1 MRDPA
6 FLLFPESSPQVLS
19 KAITVMNRHRAVM
32 ERAIGVQQRGNV
44 TEEQRQQYRA
54 ELAATFNEGL
64 SALEAYRNHLIE
76 HGVPLEA
83 APARAPLTL

>member
-1 MRDPA
+1 MCGTQR
-6 FLLFPESSPQVLS
+6 FCLFPESSPQVLS

-54 ELAATFNEGL
+54 ELAATFIRTGGIPK
-64 SALEAYRNHLIE
+64 S
-76 HGVPLEA
+76 PD
-83 APARAPLTL
+83 